1 MRAVMASVMAVGLVG
16 CASQPGPDT
25 AKRDDQQG
33 GRVRVLNIPALGAGI
48 LHCDGGGAQPKHG
61 YPSCDEIPVI
71 VLDTGSG
78 GCASLLPYNELWVNV
93 GGNTPKTSVT
103 WVILG
108 PANYKFDPTQK
119 GITFVNPDITW
130 EDGIDVSTPH
140 KSMYRWSVRK
150 NAKFGYVADHQAYIV
165 SDKNVPCTPLDPKAV
180 NTDQ

>member
-48 LHCDGGGAQPKHG
+48 FKCDGPGAASQHHG
-61 YPSCDEIPVI
+61 YPKCSEIPVI

-78 GCASLLPYNELWVNV
+78 GCASLLPYNELRVHV
-93 GGNTPKTSVT
+93 GPGKPRTNVT

-108 PANYKFDPTQK
+108 PDGYKFDPVK
-119 GITFVNPDITW
+119 GVSFMNPGTTW
-130 EDGIDVSTPH
+130 VDGTDVSTGQ
-140 KSMYRWSVRK
+140 KSMYRWSVSL
-150 NAKFGYVADHQAYIV
+150 NAANGYVADHQAYIMSPTGV
-165 SDKNVPCTPLDPKAV
+165 NCAPIDPKAV